1 MKQIKTQITYIL
13 ASILLHT
20 LLYSGVPTGINY
32 QGRYRENQ
40 IFVTGTRAFQ
50 FRITN
55 NDGTVVYWKSPIV
68 NLQVEKGLFN
78 YVLHCSTVDWAGVS
92 PFLEVRVGPEGT
104 TDENALTVLLP
115 REQIMASAYA
125 FYASSATYAGSLDG
139 LNSTDFVRRTGNI
152 SESITGAKTFTSSVT
167 ITATDGLL
175 LAGPIVPTAS
185 TVTVSGNLSLPEGAT
200 VYYGS
205 NTGIIFQSATD
216 VRIVPL
222 ATSNPVIRFGG
233 TTTGTGGYLR
243 ATRIQREDGTNMI
256 TLGPDTQS
264 NTGTVS
270 IWGNLRVNN
279 GNIGRGIV
287 NYITMASG
295 ASDNITLSSHTKIV
309 GQLIVDGNV
318 GIGTTAPQSKLDVN
332 GNIQISN
339 ATIPMGLMTEVGGT
353 TPLLNFSVNFR
364 EPNKNNTYRGAAFR
378 IDTRDTQPLFQWLTR
393 SAGSTTENV
402 RMVLTEGGNVG
413 IGTTVPQANF
423 HLYTGTFLLGTSSSK
438 QLRIRDTGAAVDIE
452 SIGVPLYINNTTGQ
466 NTYIMGGNVGIGTT
480 APSQKLEVYQGNIAI
495 TRPSGDTS
503 SAVLYLNQNNATS
516 GGNYAIAAR
525 NTGEFAIRDMDAN
538 TDRVVISTM
547 GNVGIGTTNPDATS
561 NTRCIHIWGPGTN
574 GGGGRIFFGDRQN
587 VLNPCIGEK
596 GTDDTD
602 ILFIYGRLGIE
613 MEVNAGNGVPAV
625 IINTNSGSGKYFIF
639 LSSYIGSAG
648 TEPTFKPSANNYGT
662 LGVANYAWWRSYA
675 NSHVD
680 TSSRKWKR
688 DIKKIPKEKFKEM
701 YDKVRNIELVSYK
714 TVKEGA
720 DGKEYLA
727 EESFGVISEDAPKEI
742 VDESGAGIKL
752 YQYISLVVGALKEA
766 QDKIEQLEKEIEE
779 LKKKVR

>member
-1 MKQIKTQITYIL
+1 MKQIKTYITYIL
-13 ASILLHT
+13 ASLLLHT

-78 YVLHCSTVDWAGVS
+78 YVLHCSTVDWAGVN

-125 FYASSATYAGSLDG
+125 FYASSATYADSLDG
-139 LNSTDFVRRTGNI
+139 LDSTDFVHRTGNI
-152 SESITGAKTFTSSVT
+152 SEEITGAKTFTSSIT

-216 VRIVPL
+216 VRIAPL
-222 ATSNPVIRFGG
+222 ATTNPVIRFGG

-243 ATRIQREDGTNMI
+243 ATRIQRESGTNMI
-256 TLGPDTQS
+256 TLGPDTNS
-264 NTGTVS
+264 NSDTVS

-279 GNIGRGIV
+279 GNIGRGTV
-287 NYITMASG
+287 NYITMTSG
-295 ASDNITLSSHTKIV
+295 ATDNITLSSHTKIV

-318 GIGTTAPQSKLDVN
+318 GIGTTSP
-332 GNIQISN
+332 
-339 ATIPMGLMTEVGGT
+339 
-353 TPLLNFSVNFR
+353 
-364 EPNKNNTYRGAAFR
+364 
-378 IDTRDTQPLFQWLTR
+378 
-393 SAGSTTENV
+393 GS
-402 RMVLTEGGNVG
+402 
-413 IGTTVPQANF
+413 
-423 HLYTGTFLLGTSSSK
+423 
-438 QLRIRDTGAAVDIE
+438 
-452 SIGVPLYINNTTGQ
+452 
-466 NTYIMGGNVGIGTT
+466 
-480 APSQKLEVYQGNIAI
+480 KLEVYQGNIAI
-495 TRPSGDTS
+495 TRPSGDTN

-525 NTGEFAIRDMDAN
+525 NTGEFAIRDIDAN

-547 GNVGIGTTNPDATS
+547 GNVGIGTTAPDATPDR
-561 NTRCIHIWGPGTN
+561 RCIHIWGPGTN
-574 GGGGRIFFGDRQN
+574 GAGGRIYFGDRLN
-587 VLNPCIGEK
+587 WRNPCIGEK
-596 GTDDTD
+596 GTTD
-602 ILFIYGRLGIE
+602 SDVLFIYGRLGIE

-625 IINTNSGSGKYFIF
+625 TINTNSGSGKYFIF
-639 LSSYIGSAG
+639 LSSYIGSSG
-648 TEPTFKPSANNYGT
+648 TEPTFEPSTHNYGT
-662 LGVANYAWWRSYA
+662 LGMPGRAWWRSYA
-675 NSHVD
+675 DSHVD

-688 DIKKIPKEKFKEM
+688 DIKKIPKEKFKDM
-701 YDKVRNIELVSYK
+701 YDKVKSLELVSYK
-714 TVKEGA
+714 TVKEGT

-727 EESFGVISEDAPKEI
+727 EESFGIIAEDAPKEI

>member
-1 MKQIKTQITYIL
+1 MKQIKTYIL

-78 YVLHCSTVDWAGVS
+78 YVLHCSTVDWAGIT
-92 PFLEVRVGPEGT
+92 PFLEVRVGPQGT

-139 LNSTDFVRRTGNI
+139 LDSTDFVRRTGNV

-167 ITATDGLL
+167 ITAADGLL

-222 ATSNPVIRFGG
+222 ATTNPVIRFGG

-243 ATRIQREDGTNMI
+243 ATRIQRENGTNMI
-256 TLGPDTQS
+256 TLGSDTSS
-264 NTGTVS
+264 NTDTVS

-279 GNIGRGIV
+279 GNIGRGTV
-287 NYITMASG
+287 NYITMAPG
-295 ASDNITLSSHTKIV
+295 AADNITLSSYTKIV

-318 GIGTTAPQSKLDVN
+318 GIGTT
-332 GNIQISN
+332 G
-339 ATIPMGLMTEVGGT
+339 
-353 TPLLNFSVNFR
+353 
-364 EPNKNNTYRGAAFR
+364 
-378 IDTRDTQPLFQWLTR
+378 
-393 SAGSTTENV
+393 
-402 RMVLTEGGNVG
+402 
-413 IGTTVPQANF
+413 
-423 HLYTGTFLLGTSSSK
+423 
-438 QLRIRDTGAAVDIE
+438 
-452 SIGVPLYINNTTGQ
+452 
-466 NTYIMGGNVGIGTT
+466 
-480 APSQKLEVYQGNIAI
+480 PSQKLEVYQGNIAI

-503 SAVLYLNQNNATS
+503 SAVLYFNQNNAPS

-525 NTGEFAIRDMDAN
+525 NTGEFAIRDIDAN

-547 GNVGIGTTNPDATS
+547 GNVGIGTTAPDATAGR
-561 NTRCIHIWGPGTN
+561 RCIHIWGPGPN
-574 GGGGRIFFGDRQN
+574 GAGGRIYFGDRLN
-587 VLNPCIGEK
+587 VLNPSIGEK
-596 GTDDTD
+596 GTTD
-602 ILFIYGRLGIE
+602 SDVLFIYGRLGIE

-625 IINTNSGSGKYFIF
+625 TINTNSGSGKYFIF

-648 TEPTFKPSANNYGT
+648 TEPTFEPSAHHYGT
-662 LGVANYAWWRSYA
+662 LGMPAQAWWRGYA
-675 NSHVD
+675 NSFVN

-688 DIKKIPKEKFKEM
+688 DIKKIPKEKFKDM

-714 TVKEGA
+714 TVKEGP

-752 YQYISLVVGALKEA
+752 YQYISFVVGALKEA